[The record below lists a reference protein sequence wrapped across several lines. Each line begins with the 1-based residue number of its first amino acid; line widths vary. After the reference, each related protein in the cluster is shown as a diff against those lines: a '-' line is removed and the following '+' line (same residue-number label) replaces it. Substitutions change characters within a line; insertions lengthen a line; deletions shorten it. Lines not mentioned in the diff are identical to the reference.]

1 MRLMLK
7 CFVNGLFHEGAGDF
21 LKMKDYRNFTFLLL
35 KLKGSSEVLYHKTGS
50 LTRKK
55 EELRVSE

>member
-1 MRLMLK
+1 MRLTLK

-50 LTRKK
+50 LTRKERGIK
-55 EELRVSE
+55 SK